1 MNGNDRLNIYNLSL
15 KLNNLF
21 ENFLPGME
29 FFYIHKCYMLYQGT
43 AGRQSH
49 LRLHV
54 FVGYIAY
61 QLVVEMT
68 VAVDMVVA
76 LDIAVV
82 VETVVVVG
90 IAVVVDTAAV
100 AVDTAAVAVN
110 IAVVD
115 MEVAVLAD
123 VLVWYH
129 YLSPFS

>member
-1 MNGNDRLNIYNLSL
+1 MNGNDRLIIYNLNL
-15 KLNNLF
+15 KLNNQF

-100 AVDTAAVAVN
+100 AAAIVVVN
-110 IAVVD
+110 

-123 VLVWYH
+123 ILVWNH